1 MAQVR
6 AQRRN
11 STGALRRRRRRE
23 TAWTDATSQLRRA
36 YFAQAGE
43 LALRYGITFDRVAQH
58 IHRGWN
64 TEPALFVKGIRYAE
78 DLVHAVACVDGVSL
92 AWSDLSDHH
101 ERMLMRACRDQLDET
116 EAILVVRRL
125 FVELRRTTSS
135 TTEARTT
142 SLERYLGTC
151 SLRGWLC
158 RCLAEVISN
167 TIADQHGPAR
177 PMRFCEAKVNFKA
190 WDDLSSTI
198 ASPDGAKSRAT
209 EQAIDYPLPA
219 AGDELG

>member
-36 YFAQAGE
+36 YFAHGGE

-78 DLVHAVACVDGVSL
+78 DLVHVVACIDGVSL

-125 FVELRRTTSS
+125 FVELRRP
-135 TTEARTT
+135 ARNDSEISTT

-158 RCLAEVISN
+158 RCLAEVISD
-167 TIADQHGPAR
+167 TIAYQHEPAK
-177 PMRFCEAKVNFKA
+177 PMRFCEAKVHLKA
-190 WDDLSSTI
+190 WDDLSSSI
-198 ASPDGAKSRAT
+198 ARPAAPAVRAT